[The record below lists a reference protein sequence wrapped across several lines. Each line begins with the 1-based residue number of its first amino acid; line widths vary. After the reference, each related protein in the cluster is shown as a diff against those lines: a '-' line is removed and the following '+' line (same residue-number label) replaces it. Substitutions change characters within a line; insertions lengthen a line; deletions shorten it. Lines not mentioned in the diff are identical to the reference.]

1 MPGRLRACALPV
13 SHRTMDAFSDL
24 AFFVLL
30 VKRGSLAGA
39 AQQLGITPSAA
50 SKRLAALEG
59 RLGVRL
65 LNRTT
70 RRLSVTPEGESY
82 LAQGSRILAELE
94 ELEQGLGGSRVAP
107 RGLLRVNATLGFG
120 RRHVAPAVADFL
132 AAYPEVEVQLQLTD
146 RALNLAEEGYDV
158 GILVGDLP
166 DARLNARRLAP
177 NRRLLCASPAYLARH
192 GEPSSPRA
200 LQRHPC
206 IVIRESDSAYGTW
219 HLHAAGRQETVKVR
233 GPAAT
238 NDGETAVGW
247 ALQGHGI
254 LLRSE
259 WEIAPLLRSGRLRQ
273 VLPEWASAPAD
284 IHAVYLT
291 RDKLSA
297 RVRAFVDFLAGRFGG
312 HVDGADYHGW

>member
-1 MPGRLRACALPV
+1 
-13 SHRTMDAFSDL
+13 MDAFSDL

-39 AQQLGITPSAA
+39 AQQLGVTPSAA
-50 SKRLAALEG
+50 SKRLAALEA

-70 RRLSVTPEGESY
+70 RRLSVTPEGEAY
-82 LAQGSRILAELE
+82 LAQGGRILAELE
-94 ELEQGLGGSRVAP
+94 ELEMGLGGSGVAP

-120 RRHVAPAVADFL
+120 RRHLAPMIGDFL
-132 AAYPEVEVQLQLTD
+132 LAYPDVEVQLQLTD
-146 RALNLAEEGYDV
+146 RALNLTEEGYDV

-166 DARLNARRLAP
+166 DARLNARRLAL
-177 NRRLLCASPAYLARH
+177 NSRLLCAAPAYLARN
-192 GEPSSPRA
+192 GEPASPRA
-200 LQRHPC
+200 LAQHRC
-206 IVIRESDSAYGTW
+206 IVIRESEAAYGTW
-219 HLHAAGRQETVKVR
+219 HLRHHQSAERQETVKVR

-238 NDGETAVGW
+238 NDGEVAVNW

-259 WEIAPLLRSGRLRQ
+259 WDVAPLLRSGRLRQ
-273 VLPEWASAPAD
+273 VLPEWSAPPAD
-284 IHAVYLT
+284 IHAVYLS

-297 RVRAFVDFLAGRFGG
+297 RVRAFVDFLADRFGRY
-312 HVDGADYHGW
+312 DPATPYHGW